1 MKRFIVLATVL
12 TLALGAIVKAD
23 PTVAEVTHS
32 EFQAVDESGEH
43 TYSATDKV
51 VLEGILL
58 HNPADMLDP
67 TPDDTIT
74 DTFNISGQWQIFF
87 QGEGDDH
94 AGTAVW
100 LGQLYNNLPWVAPE
114 GGYSNEEFIA
124 ELSRLNAAQFSPGD
138 RIRVTGYYLSYNGKL
153 NINEQH
159 NKNPD
164 HDFTIELVER
174 GVGLPR
180 PEVVTLD
187 ELKDA
192 DDDFIFDP
200 NRQTGCEY
208 YQARLIKIEDVYFAD
223 ANDWGPREEVV
234 ITDGTKT
241 FGVKFGRGNGIYAGS
256 NNLTEPF
263 DVIGIM
269 DQESPYLID
278 GYRLYVMNYDGN
290 GSVLASP
297 EHRMADKKDDTDQN
311 WANSLTVWSGN
322 IENYNGTRTGAD
334 ALAYVLG
341 PPDSDV
347 DGNGYAWDAGDN
359 DYVAGWKGKGDAS
372 FTVYFESA
380 LLNVDGD
387 DLVVKLYGGANSKA
401 DVYGSIDGSSF
412 EIIGSIVGMKGQIP
426 GKPGFF
432 HEAGASGLDRYV
444 TLDFGTLDNLH
455 YIRFDRAVS
464 GEGSGMFFDA
474 VGSVL

>member
-1 MKRFIVLATVL
+1 MRSIIVLTTVL
-12 TLALGAIVKAD
+12 SLAPGIAAKAD
-23 PTVAEVTHS
+23 PTVAEVTHL
-32 EFQAVDESGEH
+32 EFQAVDASGEH
-43 TYSATDKV
+43 VYNATDKV

-74 DTFNISGQWQIFF
+74 ETFNISGQWQIYF

-100 LGQLYNNLPWVAPE
+100 LGQLYNNMPWISPD
-114 GGYSNEEFIA
+114 GGYSNDEFIA

-138 RIRVTGYYLSYNGKL
+138 RIRVTGYYLSYKGKL

-159 NKNPD
+159 NNEPE

-187 ELKDA
+187 ELKNG

-200 NRQTGCEY
+200 NRQRGGEY
-208 YQARLIKIEDVYFAD
+208 YQSRLIKIEDVYFVD
-223 ANDWGPREEVV
+223 ANDWGPQGEVV

-241 FGVKFGRGNGIYAGS
+241 FGVKLGRGNGIYAGS

-269 DQESPYLID
+269 DQESPDLTS

-290 GSVLASP
+290 GSVLAGR
-297 EHRMADKKDDTDQN
+297 EHRLADKPGDINLDG
-311 WANSLTVWSGN
+311 V
-322 IENYNGTRTGAD
+322 
-334 ALAYVLG
+334 V
-341 PPDSDV
+341 DV
-347 DGNGYAWDAGDN
+347 
-359 DYVAGWKGKGDAS
+359 V
-372 FTVYFESA
+372 
-380 LLNVDGD
+380 
-387 DLVVKLYGGANSKA
+387 DLVELVEDWPK
-401 DVYGSIDGSSF
+401 
-412 EIIGSIVGMKGQIP
+412 
-426 GKPGFF
+426 
-432 HEAGASGLDRYV
+432 
-444 TLDFGTLDNLH
+444 
-455 YIRFDRAVS
+455 
-464 GEGSGMFFDA
+464 
-474 VGSVL
+474 